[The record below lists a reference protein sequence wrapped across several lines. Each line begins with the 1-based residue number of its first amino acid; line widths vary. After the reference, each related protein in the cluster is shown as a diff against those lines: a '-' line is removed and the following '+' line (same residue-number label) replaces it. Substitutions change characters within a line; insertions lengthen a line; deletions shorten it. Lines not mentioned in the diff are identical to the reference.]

1 MKRSWLTTIKTNE
14 GVLLPCTFV
23 VISLL
28 HFSSFLCILFI
39 IAAYPAKD
47 GKAQCKL
54 QKDFWFEAW
63 FWLGHLCLWPFWNFQ
78 NFGKM
83 AADKKHFESKF
94 CLFMPFLKIC
104 QLSQRQTLQAW
115 FKGWFQGL
123 TRLLNSCSSHSEIP
137 KSHSV
142 FNEQSL

>member
-54 QKDFWFEAW
+54 QKDF
-63 FWLGHLCLWPFWNFQ
+63 
-78 NFGKM
+78 
-83 AADKKHFESKF
+83 
-94 CLFMPFLKIC
+94 
-104 QLSQRQTLQAW
+104 
-115 FKGWFQGL
+115 
-123 TRLLNSCSSHSEIP
+123 
-137 KSHSV
+137 
-142 FNEQSL
+142 